1 METSGIIHL
10 QHECSE
16 STSFFQHSL
25 IKWKI
30 GVNVAYGNLGYQPI
44 AGRILKI
51 YPVFLEF
58 IEKKNGKSL
67 LKIGFGNLGSIPPE
81 GRISL
86 RIYLSFLE
94 FTKKICFYKI
104 CKFRHFFHI
113 SQRQAQKNSS
123 SSCKFL
129 VYFGRVSFLI
139 ETSLRNDYNERGSVY
154 YIARWCA

>member
-1 METSGIIHL
+1 METSGIIRL

-30 GVNVAYGNLGYQPI
+30 GVNVAYGNLGYQPLE
-44 AGRILKI
+44 GRILKI
-51 YPVFLEF
+51 HPVFLEF
-58 IEKKNGKSL
+58 IEKKKIGKSL
-67 LKIGFGNLGSIPPE
+67 SKIGFGNLGSIPPG

-104 CKFRHFFHI
+104 CKFRHFFSYFTKTSEPHKKTVLVVVSSLFI
-113 SQRQAQKNSS
+113 SDAFR
-123 SSCKFL
+123 L
-129 VYFGRVSFLI
+129 
-139 ETSLRNDYNERGSVY
+139 
-154 YIARWCA
+154 

>member
-25 IKWKI
+25 IKWNW
-30 GVNVAYGNLGYQPI
+30 GECGLWELRVLANCGPNSQNLPSFS
-44 AGRILKI
+44 RIHW
-51 YPVFLEF
+51 
-58 IEKKNGKSL
+58 KKNGKSL

-123 SSCKFL
+123 CSCKFL

>member
-30 GVNVAYGNLGYQPI
+30 GVNVAYGNLGYQPL

-51 YPVFLEF
+51 HPVFLEF
-58 IEKKNGKSL
+58 IKKKKKKIGKSP

-104 CKFRHFFHI
+104 CKFRHFFSYFTKTSEPHKKTGLVVLSSLFI
-113 SQRQAQKNSS
+113 SDAFR
-123 SSCKFL
+123 L
-129 VYFGRVSFLI
+129 
-139 ETSLRNDYNERGSVY
+139 
-154 YIARWCA
+154 